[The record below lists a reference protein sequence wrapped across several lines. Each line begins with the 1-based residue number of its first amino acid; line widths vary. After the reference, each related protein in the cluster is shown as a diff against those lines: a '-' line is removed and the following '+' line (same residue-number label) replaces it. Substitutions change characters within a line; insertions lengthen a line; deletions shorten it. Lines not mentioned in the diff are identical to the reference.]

1 MDQLRIYTLRTA
13 EALEDYATTR
23 WPSHIRSLRAFGVT
37 TRGIWTNHDVDAHRL
52 AALISYP
59 EGADPG
65 EITTAYMASAEFA
78 ADMRG
83 FDVTSIVKVEELLL
97 DPAFDSKAIQPY
109 EPGADMPGADMPGP
123 RVPESWRVLG
133 FGKHPENAA
142 AIQAGLRDAGLA
154 ATNFA
159 LTDDEAG
166 DARLIREL
174 TAADYDGVM
183 IGGFINGQD
192 PEDPPTELRTR
203 WFNRILNI
211 VRAHAPTAK
220 IILVRNPADAL
231 PAIRR
236 VLGDSAPEPQP

>member
-1 MDQLRIYTLRTA
+1 MDQLRIYTLQTA
-13 EALEDYATTR
+13 EALQDYATTR
-23 WPSHIRSLRAFGVT
+23 WISHVRSLRAFGVT
-37 TRGIWTNHDVDAHRL
+37 TRGIWTGHDTGAHRL
-52 AALISYP
+52 IALISYP

-65 EITTAYMASAEFA
+65 EITASYMASAQFA

-97 DPAFDSKAIQPY
+97 DPAFDSHAIQPY
-109 EPGADMPGADMPGP
+109 EPGADMPGP

-142 AIQAGLRDAGLA
+142 AIQAGLRKAGLA

-166 DARLIREL
+166 DARLIQEL

-211 VRAHAPTAK
+211 VHAHAPTAK

-236 VLGDSAPEPQP
+236 VLGDSVPEPQP